1 MLYNNT
7 IMNDYD
13 VSEIIL
19 RRIVAVNTVQLGDGK
34 VFSRTLRPAY
44 ALAMKI
50 AGRTVYTSGGKQYV
64 SDPTHMVMLGK
75 SSDYRLRVEEKGKC
89 IMIEFDAETDE
100 TEPLFAEFP
109 LDETASREVAALFL
123 SAANVW
129 DMKKD
134 NYALKC
140 KAIFYKI
147 LDKATAHKKQE
158 YLPSS
163 YRRML
168 DPVIDYIRANYG
180 NREITNESLAAIAGT
195 STVYFRKIFTK
206 AFGVPPIKYL
216 RSVRIKKATEL
227 LIGDVASVSEIAD
240 STGFGSL
247 YNFSKTF
254 KLETGVSPREYAAA
268 YSARK

>member
-1 MLYNNT
+1 
-7 IMNDYD
+7 MNDYD

-64 SDPTHMVMLGK
+64 SDPTHMVLLGK

-140 KAIFYKI
+140 KAIF
-147 LDKATAHKKQE
+147 
-158 YLPSS
+158 
-163 YRRML
+163 
-168 DPVIDYIRANYG
+168 
-180 NREITNESLAAIAGT
+180 
-195 STVYFRKIFTK
+195 
-206 AFGVPPIKYL
+206 
-216 RSVRIKKATEL
+216 
-227 LIGDVASVSEIAD
+227 
-240 STGFGSL
+240 
-247 YNFSKTF
+247 
-254 KLETGVSPREYAAA
+254 
-268 YSARK
+268 